1 MTAQPNLSLA
11 NLQLIAALAEAQDAG
26 AAAPA
31 WKDIAARLGK
41 DNSNL
46 RKTGLH
52 LAKLGVITLDPL
64 DVPGETRALAAAF
77 LPEPPARSAPSA
89 TARPQRSEEPT
100 ERSEGG
106 RETDSS
112 LTAVPFEAIGSSP
125 LNPRKSFDPD
135 ALDTLAASLA
145 AKGMLQPILLRPAP
159 DRPGRYEIAAGER
172 RWRATG
178 IRLERGEIEAD
189 WPVPAIVREMT
200 DIELLEIAIAENRDR
215 ENVHPLEEAH
225 AYAEIQRL
233 REAAGDAPEKVTA
246 ELAERAGVT
255 RRHIQKRIKLAK
267 DLSDAAREAFAD
279 RRITL
284 AQASAIAPYPHG
296 TQDAALENILKGWNG
311 WNTAEDIANTLR
323 DQTGLSLDRAIFP
336 PEAYDGPT
344 TLDDEDQVVY
354 LDRARCEA
362 LQRDALKGLAQKF
375 RDEGWAEVTVCQ
387 DESWRW
393 GSQHGWDHPSGE
405 KAKKTDARVVIGLHR
420 DLSVGLRYCQ
430 LPPKAAAKAEAA
442 AKAAQNG
449 EAPPPP
455 PPSLDYAKRH
465 WLQAAADKTVRLQI
479 ALTNA
484 PARFTQAIAVLAL
497 TPRDDPWSAKGA
509 HGWIHGHKI
518 DGEDSKVPSPA
529 LKVLADLL
537 ADIDG
542 FAASKQGVSCTDQVK
557 ALPALLASP
566 VLDRIFAAAVA
577 AQCGSWP
584 GFNPRPGDDP
594 LTVALASELGE
605 LVPDWTMS
613 EDWLK
618 AFTIPQL
625 EKIADACVSNPDGD
639 PECRGSAAMPKGK
652 AAAVKF
658 ILDHLR
664 RDTGWTAPEM
674 RFASGPKIES
684 AVHALMHPAGPAPA
698 ET

>member
-1 MTAQPNLSLA
+1 MTTHPNLSVA
-11 NLQLIAALAEAQDAG
+11 DFQLIAALAVAQDGG
-26 AAAPA
+26 ADAPG
-31 WKDIAARLGK
+31 WTELARELER
-41 DNSNL
+41 DTSNV
-46 RKTGLH
+46 RRSTM
-52 LAKLGVITLDPL
+52 KLVKAELITLDPL
-64 DVPGETRALAAAF
+64 TVPAMTRALAAAF
-77 LPEPPARSAPSA
+77 LPGESGEVAGA
-89 TARPQRSEEPT
+89 TTGLAT
-100 ERSEGG
+100 
-106 RETDSS
+106 
-112 LTAVPFEAIGSSP
+112 VPFEAIGPSP

-159 DRPGRYEIAAGER
+159 DRPGKYEIAAGER

-267 DLSDAAREAFAD
+267 DLSDAAREAFAE

-296 TQDAALENILKGWNG
+296 TQNAALENILKGWNG

-323 DQTGLSLDRAIFP
+323 DQTGLSLAKAIFP

-375 RDEGWAEVTVCQ
+375 RDEGWAEVVVSQ
-387 DESWRW
+387 DDSWRW
-393 GSQHGWDHPSGE
+393 GSQHGWDHPDGE
-405 KAKKTDARVVIGLHR
+405 KAKKTEARVVIGLHR

-465 WLQAAADKTVRLQI
+465 WLQAAADKTVRLQL
-479 ALTNA
+479 ALANA

-518 DGEDSKVPSPA
+518 DGEDAKVPSPA

-537 ADIDG
+537 ADLDG

-625 EKIADACVSNPDGD
+625 EKIADACIHPVVDG
-639 PECRGSAAMPKGK
+639 EGLLRGSTLMPKGK

-658 ILDHLR
+658 IVDHLR
-664 RDTGWTAPEM
+664 RDTDWTAPEM
-674 RFASGPKIES
+674 RFASAPKIEG
-684 AVHALMHPAGPAPA
+684 AVHALMHPEASGPADA
-698 ET
+698 